1 MLINMAENKLFII
14 YNLRK
19 MGWAIKTDFA
29 FFKICVFSK
38 QWKLS
43 RCLYSCVFHV
53 FIVSY

>member
-19 MGWAIKTDFA
+19 IGWAIKMVFA